1 MGSTSSASGLYA
13 YAVAVARVVNK
24 ANIGLKVTVVE
35 SGAAL
40 DNLRR
45 VKEGVFDLALMVDIP
60 SAMQMYRG
68 IGTFQGQAWEPL
80 RFLMFRNVIHDRI
93 YVRADSGIKSFSGLA
108 GKKFCPGL
116 PGSSG
121 AQYMSQIAEALGV
134 KVDFWP
140 ASLGDA
146 VRALKEGRIVG
157 LQKSSPPGGFDA
169 ALMEVH
175 LTTPLNV
182 IGFSQDEV
190 NKIRAKYPHLSF
202 TEIKAGSIKENPG
215 HPAFYEETPFV
226 GAVTSSRI
234 PEDVVYRFGKAV
246 AQGWQEVCAAYPPLK
261 DFNPVADYFRL
272 VPPGAEIPAHSGL
285 IRYAKE
291 IGIKIEPR
299 FIPREYQGK

>member
-1 MGSTSSASGLYA
+1 MTIEL
-13 YAVAVARVVNK
+13 
-24 ANIGLKVTVVE
+24 II
-35 SGAAL
+35 
-40 DNLRR
+40 
-45 VKEGVFDLALMVDIP
+45 FDLDGTLVDSCKDITQALN
-60 SAMQMYRG
+60 YCFKKRG
-68 IGTFQGQAWEPL
+68 IE
-80 RFLMFRNVIHDRI
+80 
-93 YVRADSGIKSFSGLA
+93 
-108 GKKFCPGL
+108 
-116 PGSSG
+116 
-121 AQYMSQIAEALGV
+121 
-134 KVDFWP
+134 
-140 ASLGDA
+140 
-146 VRALKEGRIVG
+146 
-157 LQKSSPPGGFDA
+157 
-169 ALMEVH
+169 
-175 LTTPLNV
+175 
-182 IGFSQDEV
+182 GFSQDEV